1 MVTTKDVLAHL
12 LVRKKLTFKYA
23 SMKTN
28 LLFYA
33 FLLLIPFHVFGYY
46 DDASLQIDFN
56 SRNSYIVQLGYDKF
70 MTNGSSIIVDQL
82 DSGFHPVTIY
92 EVRGRKKRVVYSG
105 GVNLAAASIT
115 YAEFYR
121 GYLTVTEV
129 VPLSPNPN
137 FMVMNDAEFS
147 RFMDRVNNE
156 SFESGKLDLLKT
168 QIHYQFFTSLQVA
181 RIMDE
186 FSFDSNRL
194 DFAKLAL
201 AKTVDPQN
209 YYLVSEKLS
218 FNSNRQELNQF
229 ILSQSR

>member
-1 MVTTKDVLAHL
+1 MN
-12 LVRKKLTFKYA
+12 
-23 SMKTN
+23 TN

-33 FLLLIPFHVFGYY
+33 FLFLMPLQVFGHYG
-46 DDASLQIDFN
+46 DASLQIDFN
-56 SRNSYIVQLGYDKF
+56 SRNSYIVQIGYDEF
-70 MTNGSSIIVDQL
+70 MTNGGSILVDQL

-105 GVNLAAASIT
+105 GVNLAASSIT
-115 YAEFYR
+115 YTEFYR
-121 GYLTVTEV
+121 GNLTVTEV
-129 VPLSPNPN
+129 VPLYINPN
-137 FMVMNDAEFS
+137 FMVMNDAEFG
-147 RFMDRVNNE
+147 RFMDRVSAE

-168 QIHYQFFTSLQVA
+168 QVHYQFFTSLQVA

-194 DFAKLAL
+194 EFAKLAFGR
-201 AKTVDPQN
+201 TVDPQN

-229 ILSQSR
+229 MLSQPR